1 MIYTL
6 RTTVGRE
13 KTVMDS
19 LNAKIKAKSYNV
31 KVIMGPGE
39 LKGYVFIEGE
49 KDNIKKVIQGLPHI
63 RGFLDKE
70 IKIEELE
77 RFFAEKPLEIKLEV
91 GDLVEVI
98 GGPFKREKAKIVRV
112 DEVKREAKIE
122 FIDSAVPIP
131 ITIKTDLLKIVK
143 Q

>member
-1 MIYTL
+1 
-6 RTTVGRE
+6 
-13 KTVMDS
+13 MDS
-19 LNAKIKAKSYNV
+19 LYAKIKNKSSNI
-31 KVIMGPGE
+31 KVILSPGE
-39 LKGYVFIEGE
+39 LKGYVFIEGD
-49 KDNIKKVIQGLPHI
+49 KDDIKKLIQGLPHV

-70 IKIEELE
+70 IKIEELK
-77 RFFAEKPLEIKLEV
+77 RFFAEKPQEIKLKV

-122 FIDSAVPIP
+122 FTDSAVPIP
-131 ITIKTDLLKIVK
+131 ITIKTDLLKIIK